1 MSINK
6 ETAITDNNSAPV
18 YDSVTNNIVVAA
30 LYKFTRFA
38 DFEQY
43 REPILNTMLDNDVK
57 GTLLL
62 ASEGINGT
70 ISGTRQ
76 AIDTVLD
83 YLRSIE
89 AIGTFTFKE
98 SYTDTQPFYRTKVKL
113 KKRNRH
119 YGCREYRSIGI
130 RWSLCKTKR
139 VECVDLR
146 S

>member
-1 MSINK
+1 MSTTQDSNIK
-6 ETAITDNNSAPV
+6 ETVVTDNQSAPA
-18 YDSVTNNIVVAA
+18 YDSLTNNIVVAA
-30 LYKFTRFA
+30 LYKFTRFT

-76 AIDTVLD
+76 GIDTILD
-83 YLRSIE
+83 YLRNIE

-98 SYTDTQPFYRTKVKL
+98 SYTDAQPFYRTKVKL
-113 KKRNRH
+113 KKK
-119 YGCREYRSIGI
+119 SSP
-130 RWSLCKTKR
+130 WA
-139 VECVDLR
+139 
-146 S
+146 